1 METLPRLGPQ
11 PDRSKE
17 MGHPILLSTHPN
29 SVVLLGP
36 ISPDCER
43 RPMSTKQTTEMQ
55 NWLMMLLDYITNPY
69 NLDKIVLEYVCDMD
83 KLMHEEEKNE
93 LQSN

>member
-1 METLPRLGPQ
+1 
-11 PDRSKE
+11 
-17 MGHPILLSTHPN
+17 
-29 SVVLLGP
+29 
-36 ISPDCER
+36 
-43 RPMSTKQTTEMQ
+43 MSTKQTTEMQ